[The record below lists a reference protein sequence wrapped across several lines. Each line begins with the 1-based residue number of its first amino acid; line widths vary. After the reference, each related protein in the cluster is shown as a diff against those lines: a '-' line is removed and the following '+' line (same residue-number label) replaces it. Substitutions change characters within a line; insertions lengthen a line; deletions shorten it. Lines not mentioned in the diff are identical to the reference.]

1 MKLCCNL
8 ISIMPTLIQRKIE
21 VGIMSAPEISFEI
34 LQKGGGVETAAF
46 CDGRILYRGRL
57 HDELCFDAAPATD
70 LFSGP
75 SFILFGVTIGVGFHW
90 ERKQDQTFAGAL
102 KLIVEGDRITAVNV
116 IGVEDYLLSVISSE
130 MKATASLE
138 LLKAHAVISRSW
150 VITQIE
156 NRKAGRRNTSTTGGL
171 QESGMLLRWWDHD
184 DHEHFDVCADDHCQR
199 YQGLS
204 VALGDNVRRAVSET
218 WGQVL
223 RHGGEICDARFSKCC
238 GGMTERFSTCWE
250 DRDYPYLQVVPD
262 TPAEGGD
269 PFCKTSDQRILSQ
282 VLNDF
287 DLETEDFFDWQV
299 RYGREEL
306 SKLVC
311 ERSGV
316 DFGEILD
323 LVPEE
328 RGGSGRISRLR
339 IVGTRRTLTIGK
351 ELLIRKWLSTSHLKS
366 SDFEPVRS
374 GEEFILKGRGWG
386 HGVGLCQI
394 GAAVMSD
401 RGYGY
406 AQILQHYYPG
416 SKLERR

>member
-1 MKLCCNL
+1 
-8 ISIMPTLIQRKIE
+8 MPTLIQRKIE

-46 CDGRILYRGRL
+46 CEGRILYRGRL

-90 ERKQDQTFAGAL
+90 ERKQDQIFAGAL

-250 DRDYPYLQVVPD
+250 DRDYPYLRVLPD
-262 TPAEGGD
+262 TPEGGGRC
-269 PFCKTSDQRILSQ
+269 FCDTDDETVLSQ
-282 VLNDF
+282 ILNDY
-287 DLETEDFFDWQV
+287 DLETKDFYRWKVHFN
-299 RYGREEL
+299 RKEL
-306 SKLVC
+306 SELVSR
-311 ERSGV
+311 RSGI
-316 DFGEILD
+316 DFGEVRSMEPL
-323 LVPEE
+323 E

-339 IVGTRRTLTIGK
+339 INGSVRTAVIGK
-351 ELLIRKWLSTSHLKS
+351 ELMIRKILSETHLKS
-366 SDFEPVRS
+366 SAFDLEWNGDELTLS
-374 GEEFILKGRGWG
+374 GRGWG

-394 GAAVMSD
+394 GAAVMAHQ
-401 RGYGY
+401 GYDY
-406 AQILQHYYPG
+406 RQILEHYYPETTVG
-416 SKLERR
+416 Q